1 MKKSLIRI
9 CAAISATLLSGG
21 CLSLHVGGGKK
32 TTTENKSESYNVTL
46 GQQLTDLKTAYDS
59 GVINKWEYD
68 RERKKLMKDY

>member
-9 CAAISATLLSGG
+9 CAAICATLLFGG

-46 GQQLTDLKTAYDS
+46 GQQLTDLKAAYDS